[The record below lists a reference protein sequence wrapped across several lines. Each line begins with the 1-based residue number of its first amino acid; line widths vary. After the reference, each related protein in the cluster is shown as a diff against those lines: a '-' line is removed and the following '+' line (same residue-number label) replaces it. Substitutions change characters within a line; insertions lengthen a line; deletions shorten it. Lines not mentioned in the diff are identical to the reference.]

1 MNTRHRLS
9 EIAGISALAA
19 FAMTLN
25 VTTAATAAPFTNGAF
40 ETPTVSGSFTT
51 APPATIAGWSVT
63 GSVNHGTG
71 PAQTT
76 CPSGQCIDLNGNG
89 PGAISQTFD
98 TTCKPTYQ
106 VDFLMSRHVQLGA
119 TPAELEAWV
128 DGVSKGVF
136 KHGEA
141 GVSAQDGKWKP
152 HTFTFVANPSTTLAF
167 KSKVMT
173 GAAGPQI
180 DNVRVKL
187 ISCT

>member
-1 MNTRHRLS
+1 MNKHHRLT

-19 FAMTLN
+19 FAMALN
-25 VTTAATAAPFTNGAF
+25 VPTAATAAPFANGAF
-40 ETPTVSGSFTT
+40 ETPTVSGSYTT
-51 APPATIAGWSVT
+51 APPATIAGWTVT
-63 GSVNHGTG
+63 GTVNHGTG

-76 CPSGQCIDLNGNG
+76 CPSGQCVDLNGKG

-106 VDFLMSRHVQLGA
+106 VDFMMSRHLQLA
-119 TPAELEAWV
+119 SASLEAWV
-128 DGVSKGVF
+128 DGGSKGTF
-136 KHGEA
+136 THNDA
-141 GVSAQDGKWKP
+141 GVTATDGKWQP
-152 HTFTFVANPSTTLAF
+152 HTFTFVANPSTKLEF